1 MGIMNCYDLTLEFL
15 RIVTEIDELVEKK
28 AKASKKEDEI
38 LNQKIEIL
46 EMRMFEIKNILKE
59 KEL

>member
-1 MGIMNCYDLTLEFL
+1 MNCYDLTLEFL

-38 LNQKIEIL
+38 FHLP
-46 EMRMFEIKNILKE
+46 FD
-59 KEL
+59 

>member
-15 RIVTEIDELVEKK
+15 RIVTEIDQLVEKK

-38 LNQKIEIL
+38 LDQKIEVL

>member
-1 MGIMNCYDLTLEFL
+1 MNCYDLTLEFL
-15 RIVTEIDELVEKK
+15 RIVTEIDQLVEKK

>member
-1 MGIMNCYDLTLEFL
+1 MNCYDLTLEFL
-15 RIVTEIDELVEKK
+15 RIVTEIDQLVEKK

-38 LNQKIEIL
+38 LDQKIEVL